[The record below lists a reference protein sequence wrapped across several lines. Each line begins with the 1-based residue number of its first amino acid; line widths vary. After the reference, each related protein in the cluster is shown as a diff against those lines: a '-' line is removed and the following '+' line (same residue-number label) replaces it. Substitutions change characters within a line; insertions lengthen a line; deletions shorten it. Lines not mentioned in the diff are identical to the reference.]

1 MSYTVEIRE
10 RSTGETVTR
19 VYPEFEWVSS
29 REQPGEEGNGSRY
42 WWTDGNFGCDCN
54 RRTEFQR
61 AKGLPEDTDP
71 PMDGSRCTKDEPA
84 FLVRITLPNGRVV
97 LDEFE

>member
-1 MSYTVEIRE
+1 VSYSVEIRG

-19 VYPEFEWVSS
+19 EYPEFEWVAS

-54 RRTEFQR
+54 RELEFR
-61 AKGLPEDTDP
+61 RGKGEIPEV
-71 PMDGSRCTKDEPA
+71 GSSHCTIDQPA
-84 FLVRITLPNGRVV
+84 FLVRITLPDGRVV
-97 LDEFE
+97 LDEFEGGET